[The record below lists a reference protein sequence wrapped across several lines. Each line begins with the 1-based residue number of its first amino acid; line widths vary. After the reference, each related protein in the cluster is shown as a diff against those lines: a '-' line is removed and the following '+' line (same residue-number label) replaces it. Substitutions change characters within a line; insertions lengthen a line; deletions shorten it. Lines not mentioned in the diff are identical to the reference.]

1 MLNLFIYWKSFKNL
15 CESLTLKNVKACF
28 LLDLCF
34 PASQIKKNDL
44 LTTLPKWGPTWRVQF
59 ELTVHSYP
67 PEDTYVGVLALTT
80 GDNCC
85 DVGDRIPTIQL
96 HNDQILILNAV
107 DNYGNDV
114 VQWTYQTDKPQ
125 FIEIMQTFGDDDKV
139 SLYFINI

>member
-1 MLNLFIYWKSFKNL
+1 M
-15 CESLTLKNVKACF
+15 
-28 LLDLCF
+28 
-34 PASQIKKNDL
+34 
-44 LTTLPKWGPTWRVQF
+44 
-59 ELTVHSYP
+59 HSYP

-96 HNDQILILNAV
+96 YNDQIFILNAV

-125 FIEIMQTFGDDDKV
+125 FIEIMQTLGDDDKV
-139 SLYFINI
+139 SLFYIRIEECLKMTMFRFITNYFPTMS

>member
-1 MLNLFIYWKSFKNL
+1 M
-15 CESLTLKNVKACF
+15 KACF

-34 PASQIKKNDL
+34 PASQIKKNNL

-67 PEDTYVGVLALTT
+67 PDDTYVGVLALTT

-96 HNDQILILNAV
+96 YNDQIFILNAV

-125 FIEIMQTFGDDDKV
+125 FIEIMQTLGDDDKV
-139 SLYFINI
+139 SLYYIRI